1 MDVLQCL
8 LIEDL
13 ISVLLL
19 AYPAFIVQDSKS
31 RYIRLRNRLST
42 KEGSF
47 YGKLIELSVD
57 SIQSNFN
64 GRNVASGFNFK
75 QLLRRRIPILAWLPQ
90 YSLSKLLQDT
100 LAGLTVGLTAI
111 PQGIAYAI
119 VAGLPA
125 QYGLYS
131 SFMGCFVYL
140 VFGSCKDVTV
150 GPTAIMAL
158 LAQHHVINLGNDI
171 AVLLSFLSGCVI
183 MLMGLFHLGFL
194 LEFVSMPVI
203 SGFTNAASIIIAASQ
218 LGTLLGLSGRSDSF
232 IDAIVK
238 VVNHVNEVTLWD
250 PILGVCSMVILIC
263 LKKLPGKKSGTAF
276 EKFLWVTSLARNAIV
291 VIFGIVLAYTL
302 HRYDI
307 KPFKITG
314 NITEGLPPLAPPPFS
329 TVKGNHTYYFDELVS
344 ELGSTIISVPLIAIL
359 ESIAI
364 AKAFAKGK
372 TVDTNQEMLALGL
385 CNVFG
390 SFSRSMPTTGSF
402 TRTAVNN
409 ASGVKTPMGGV
420 ITGCL
425 VLLACGL
432 LTSTFEY
439 IPKATLAAVIIIA
452 MYYMLEL
459 HIFTVLWRTKKI
471 DLVPLTVTLL
481 SCLAIGPEYGM
492 IAGIAVNL
500 ILLLYFA
507 ARPGLLI
514 EERVVD
520 GLTIL
525 FVSPKQSLSYPAAEY
540 LRERVMSWCDRRT
553 GTIPVVVEGRHVL
566 RIDATVAKNLALL
579 LADLEARDQKLV
591 FWNWCE
597 EARRT
602 LISYDASLAM
612 SFRTSG
618 SIAQIF
624 SDQNE

>member
-1 MDVLQCL
+1 MSYNRRSIGEQTPL
-8 LIEDL
+8 L
-13 ISVLLL
+13 
-19 AYPAFIVQDSKS
+19 
-31 RYIRLRNRLST
+31 R
-42 KEGSF
+42 
-47 YGKLIELSVD
+47 
-57 SIQSNFN
+57 
-64 GRNVASGFNFK
+64 RNVTSGFNLK
-75 QLLRRRIPILAWLPQ
+75 QLLLRRIPILAWIPQ
-90 YSLSKLLQDT
+90 YSSSKLLQDI

-140 VFGSCKDVTV
+140 VFGSCKDITV

-158 LAQHHVINLGNDI
+158 LSQQHVIRLGEDI
-171 AVLLSFLSGCVI
+171 AVLLCFLAGCVI
-183 MLMGLFHLGFL
+183 LLMGLLHLGFL
-194 LEFVSMPVI
+194 VEFVSMPVI
-203 SGFTNAASIIIAASQ
+203 SGFTNAAAIIIGTSQ

-232 IDAIVK
+232 IDAIAK
-238 VVNHVNEVTLWD
+238 VVNHFDKITFWD
-250 PILGVCSMVILIC
+250 PLLGICSMILLVC
-263 LKKLPGKKSGTAF
+263 LKKLPGKKTGTVT
-276 EKFLWVTSLARNAIV
+276 EKFMWVTSLARNAVV
-291 VIFGIVLAYTL
+291 VIFGIILNYSL
-302 HRYDI
+302 FSYGI
-307 KPFKITG
+307 KIFKSTG
-314 NITEGLPPLAPPPFS
+314 NITEGLPSFAPPSFS
-329 TVKGNHTYYFDELVS
+329 LVKGNHTYHFEELIG
-344 ELGSTIISVPLIAIL
+344 ELGSTVISVPLIAIL

-372 TVDTNQEMLALGL
+372 TVDANQEMLALGL
-385 CNVFG
+385 CNIFG

-432 LTSTFEY
+432 LTSTFEF
-439 IPKATLAAVIIIA
+439 IPKATLAAVIIVA
-452 MYYMLEL
+452 MYYMLEP
-459 HIFTVLWRTKKI
+459 HIFVVLWRTKKI
-471 DLVPLTVTLL
+471 DLIPLTVTLS

-492 IAGIAVNL
+492 IAGILVNL

-520 GLTIL
+520 GATIL

-540 LRERVMSWCDRRT
+540 LRESVMSWCDTRE

-566 RIDATVAKNLALL
+566 RIDATVAKNLSLL
-579 LADLEARDQKLV
+579 LADLEARDQRLV

-597 EARRT
+597 EVKRT
-602 LISYDASLAM
+602 LISYDASLHT
-612 SFRTSG
+612 SFKSSG
-618 SIAQIF
+618 SIGQIF
-624 SDQNE
+624 SPRNAPRE

>member
-1 MDVLQCL
+1 MSYNRGNIGETTPL
-8 LIEDL
+8 L
-13 ISVLLL
+13 
-19 AYPAFIVQDSKS
+19 
-31 RYIRLRNRLST
+31 R
-42 KEGSF
+42 
-47 YGKLIELSVD
+47 
-57 SIQSNFN
+57 
-64 GRNVASGFNFK
+64 RNVTSRFDSK
-75 QLLRRRIPILAWLPQ
+75 QLLLRRIPILSWLPR
-90 YSLSKLLQDT
+90 YTLSKLLQDV

-140 VFGSCKDVTV
+140 VFGSCKDITV

-158 LAQHHVINLGNDI
+158 LSQHHVIRLGDDI
-171 AVLLSFLSGCVI
+171 AVLLSFLTGCVI
-183 MLMGLFHLGFL
+183 LFMGVLHLGFL

-203 SGFTNAASIIIAASQ
+203 SGFTNAAAMIIGTSQ
-218 LGTLLGLSGRSDSF
+218 LGTLFGLSGRSDSF

-238 VVNHVNEVTLWD
+238 VVNHANEITPWD
-250 PILGVCSMVILIC
+250 PLLGVCSMIILVC
-263 LKKLPGKKSGTAF
+263 FKNLPGKKNGTPF
-276 EKFLWVTSLARNAIV
+276 EKFMWVTSLARNAVV
-291 VIFGIVLAYTL
+291 VIFGIILSYSLYAYDL
-302 HRYDI
+302 

-314 NITEGLPPLAPPPFS
+314 NITKGLPPLELPPFS
-329 TVKGNHTYYFDELVS
+329 IVRGNDTYNFKELVS
-344 ELGSTIISVPLIAIL
+344 ELGSTVVSVPLIAIL

-364 AKAFAKGK
+364 AKAFARGK
-372 TVDTNQEMLALGL
+372 TVDANQEMLALGL
-385 CNVFG
+385 CNIFG

-432 LTSTFEY
+432 LTSTFEF
-439 IPKATLAAVIIIA
+439 IPKATLAAVIIVA

-459 HIFTVLWRTKKI
+459 HIFIVLWRTKKI
-471 DLVPLTVTLL
+471 DLIPLTVTLL

-540 LRERVMSWCDRRT
+540 LRERVMSWCDGRAE
-553 GTIPVVVEGRHVL
+553 TIPVIVEGRHVL

-579 LADLEARDQKLV
+579 LVDLEARDQKLV

-602 LISYDASLAM
+602 LISYDASLTM

-624 SDQNE
+624 SGRVVSPYVPRE